1 MSDYTPAEIMVTAAA
16 RQIQDHEL
24 VFVGM
29 RLPLLAFMLA
39 KETHA
44 PSAIGVFEN
53 GVIRDRPAAGPIIT
67 MGDCPNQTHALK
79 LCGLDEVMSIL
90 SRGRVGLGFIG
101 GAQVDRFGNVNTH
114 RVELP
119 GGKAVRLPGSGG
131 GADIACLAGRLLII
145 MNHERRRL
153 VPRVDYI
160 TSPGWGEDQNWRS
173 QQGLTRGGPAALIT
187 SLSVFS
193 FPQGRALLTSLHPG
207 ANLEQ
212 VAGETGWDMEIA
224 PELATTPRPTAKELE
239 IIRQFDPKGFW
250 TR

>member
-153 VPRVDYI
+153 V
-160 TSPGWGEDQNWRS
+160 
-173 QQGLTRGGPAALIT
+173 
-187 SLSVFS
+187 
-193 FPQGRALLTSLHPG
+193 RALLVDGLVVDVLRNQWFVGLETRNVLTAARDRQADAARFG
-207 ANLEQ
+207 A
-212 VAGETGWDMEIA
+212 
-224 PELATTPRPTAKELE
+224 
-239 IIRQFDPKGFW
+239 
-250 TR
+250 